1 MKHNKNGF
9 KSYIVKMYGSQ
20 AKMASALNVST
31 NTVNSWVQKNP
42 MPLLKHSQK
51 ILKQCDTTAQELMSE
66 VLYHNENI
74 K

>member
-1 MKHNKNGF
+1 MKKKTNGF

-20 AKMASALNVST
+20 SSMASALGVSG

-42 MPLLKHSQK
+42 LPLLKHSQT
-51 ILKQCDTTAQELMSE
+51 ILKQCDTTAQELISE
-66 VLYHNENI
+66 VLFHSDEL

>member
-9 KSYIVKMYGSQ
+9 NSYIVKMYGSQ
-20 AKMASALNVST
+20 AKMASALKVST

-42 MPLLKHSQK
+42 MPLLKHSQT